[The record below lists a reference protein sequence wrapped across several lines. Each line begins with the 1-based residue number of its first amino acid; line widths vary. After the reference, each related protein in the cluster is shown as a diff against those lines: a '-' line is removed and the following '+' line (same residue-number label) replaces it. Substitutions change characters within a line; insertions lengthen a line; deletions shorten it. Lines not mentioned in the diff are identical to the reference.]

1 MNLHLFPRL
10 QTFLRKS
17 LHTLPPASNPES
29 GSDILSENWNG
40 LYKTK
45 TTLSLMLFVK
55 VKIYCPALKELILF
69 DSIRYPCFI
78 LSDYISLDRFFTNE
92 QQQNLNRQG
101 STLYIQLYFYN
112 HFFLEAN
119 IMVYEIDLKR

>member
-45 TTLSLMLFVK
+45 TTISLMLFVK

-92 QQQNLNRQG
+92 QQKT
-101 STLYIQLYFYN
+101 STGKGLHSTFSYIFIIT
-112 HFFLEAN
+112 FFLRQ
-119 IMVYEIDLKR
+119 ILWFTK